1 MFAVKRTTKE
11 NFMFSFISKL
21 FKQKTTEPGKSV
33 EFVKTTG
40 TLKPPSK
47 NQLEECERI
56 GLEVKPNMTSRD
68 VWQLVQDAIQ
78 KPEIK
83 KLYDAYISE
92 QNAIL
97 EADDRDEYGDA
108 LIDKLNKWKKGCDG
122 KQYLVVFK
130 KGKTL
135 DSDVLEF
142 ECANIVDDQKP
153 YITIEGLRPRIYR
166 PRDESP
172 YIEWEKEISFRTTQI
187 LEIKKLP
194 QSIDMFD
201 IEAYEKMLLHAK
213 EMEAKHQ

>member
-1 MFAVKRTTKE
+1 ML
-11 NFMFSFISKL
+11 SFLSKF
-21 FKQKTTEPGKSV
+21 FKQKPAEPSKSV

-40 TLKPPSK
+40 AMKPPSK
-47 NQLEECERI
+47 KQLEECERL
-56 GLEVKPNMTSRD
+56 GLEVKPNMSSHD

-92 QNAIL
+92 QNAIF
-97 EADDRDEYGDA
+97 EANDREEYGDA
-108 LIDKLNKWKKGCDG
+108 LVDELNKWKKVCDC
-122 KQYLVVFK
+122 KQYLAVFK

-135 DSDVLEF
+135 VSDVLEF

-153 YITIEGLRPRIYR
+153 YITIEGLRPKIYK
-166 PRDESP
+166 PRNESP
-172 YIEWEKEISFRTTQI
+172 YIEWEKEISFRSAQI

-201 IEAYEKMLLHAK
+201 IDEYEKMLLQAK
-213 EMEAKHQ
+213 EMEARYQ